1 MQGGNEMN
9 TETKLQELDQK
20 VDLILEYITQ
30 QKQKSEA
37 VDDLIADASII
48 GKDIYTSTVKA
59 LDDQNVEIYPE
70 ELSEMGIRLVR
81 NIRNIN
87 IMLDFL
93 ESMTDL
99 TKDIAPIAN
108 EVIIDGTKKLHEF
121 EQKGYFEF
129 IRELGKIV
137 DNIVT
142 HFTTEDLNLLA
153 DNVVTILET
162 VKNLTQPEMLHSVNN
177 AVKIFASMDI
187 DQAPQYSI
195 WKLMREMNQ
204 PEMKKSLGFFV
215 MFMKNLNNSSKS

>member
-1 MQGGNEMN
+1 MTMN
-9 TETKLQELDQK
+9 SEVKLQELDQK
-20 VDLILEYITQ
+20 VDLILEYINQ
-30 QKQKSEA
+30 QRLKSEA
-37 VDDLIADASII
+37 MDDLIADASII

-87 IMLDFL
+87 VMLDFL

-99 TKDIAPIAN
+99 TKDLAPIAN
-108 EVIIDGTKKLHEF
+108 EVIIDGTKKLNEF

-129 IRELGKIV
+129 LRELGKII

-142 HFTTEDLNLLA
+142 HFTTEDLKMLA
-153 DNVVTILET
+153 DNIVTIMET
-162 VKNLTQPEMLHSVNN
+162 VKNLTQPEMLKSVNN

-187 DQAPQYSI
+187 DQAPQYSV

-204 PEMKKSLGFFV
+204 PEMKKALGFFV
-215 MFMKNLNNSSKS
+215 MFMKNLNNSSKT